1 MRIVLGVGGG
11 IAAYKSASLLRLFT
25 EAGHNVSVIPT
36 EASTRFV
43 GVATWEALSGNTVSS
58 SVFDEVE
65 KVNHVRLGHEADL
78 IVVAPATAD
87 LLARAAAGQA
97 DDLLTNTLLMA
108 RGPVLFAPAM
118 HTEMW
123 AHPAT
128 RANVATLR
136 SRGALVMDPAVGRLT
151 GKDTGAG
158 RLPDPEDI
166 FAAALAAAGLPAPD
180 AGTAPAAGPADPAE
194 NTLLPSSGLSGAL
207 QGRTV
212 TVTAGGTR
220 EPLDPVRFLGNR
232 ASGKQGVA
240 LARAA
245 LAAGARVRLIAAH
258 MDVPAP
264 DGVELLRVETA
275 LELREAVHAAAP
287 GSDVLIMAA
296 AVADFRPDRNS
307 DTKIKKRDDGED
319 PVITLVRNPDILA
332 EAVQQRNAAETPG
345 AGALPAV
352 IVGFAAETGD
362 GTAEVLD
369 YGRQK
374 LARKG
379 CELLVLNRVGVSL
392 VFGQDVTEVTLLSPA
407 DSETAPAPTYTG
419 TKTEIAGRIIA
430 RISQEL
436 AAALPVR

>member
-36 EASTRFV
+36 EASTKFV
-43 GVATWEALSGNTVSS
+43 GAATWEALSGNRVSG

-87 LLARAAAGQA
+87 LLARAASGQA
-97 DDLLTNTLLMA
+97 NDLLTNTLLMA

-123 AHPAT
+123 SHPAT
-128 RANVATLR
+128 RANVDTLR
-136 SRGALVMDPAVGRLT
+136 SRGVLVMEPGVGRLT
-151 GKDTGAG
+151 GTDSGAG

-166 FAAALAAAGLPAPD
+166 FAAAMTAAAPPQD
-180 AGTAPAAGPADPAE
+180 QAA
-194 NTLLPSSGLSGAL
+194 LSGPL
-207 QGRTV
+207 HGKTV

-232 ASGKQGVA
+232 SSGKQGAA

-245 LAAGARVRLIAAH
+245 LDAGAQVRFIAAH
-258 MDVPAP
+258 MDIPAP
-264 DGVELLRVETA
+264 EGVELTRVETA

-296 AVADFRPDRNS
+296 AVADFRPDTHS
-307 DTKIKKRDDGED
+307 DTKIKKRDDGTD

-332 EAVQQRNAAETPG
+332 EAVQRRTAAAGSTAAETGHKP
-345 AGALPAV
+345 LPAL

-362 GTAEVLD
+362 GDADVLD

-374 LARKG
+374 LKRKG
-379 CELLVLNRVGVSL
+379 CDLLVLNRVGSSL
-392 VFGQDVTEVTLLSPA
+392 VFGQDSTEVTLLSPRDSA
-407 DSETAPAPTYTG
+407 DTVPLTFTG
-419 TKTEIAGRIIA
+419 SKTEVARRIIA
-430 RISQEL
+430 RVAQEL
-436 AAALPVR
+436 EAALPVR

>member
-43 GVATWEALSGNTVSS
+43 GVATWEALSGNPVSS

-87 LLARAAAGQA
+87 LLARAASGQA
-97 DDLLTNTLLMA
+97 NDLLTNTLLMA

-128 RANVATLR
+128 RANVQTLR
-136 SRGALVMDPAVGRLT
+136 TRGSLVMEPGVGRLT
-151 GKDTGAG
+151 GKDSGAG

-166 FAAALAAAGLPAPD
+166 FAAAMAAVNPLPAVPES
-180 AGTAPAAGPADPAE
+180 APGP
-194 NTLLPSSGLSGAL
+194 LSGK
-207 QGRTV
+207 TV
-212 TVTAGGTR
+212 TITAGGTR

-232 ASGKQGVA
+232 SSGKQG
-240 LARAA
+240 AA
-245 LAAGARVRLIAAH
+245 LAQAALDAGAHVRFIAAH

-264 DGVELLRVETA
+264 GGVELIRVETA
-275 LELREAVHAAAP
+275 LELRDAVHAAAP
-287 GSDVLIMAA
+287 ESDVLIMAA
-296 AVADFRPDRNS
+296 AVADFRPDSLS
-307 DTKIKKRDDGED
+307 DTKIKKRDDGAD
-319 PVITLVRNPDILA
+319 PVITLIRNPDILA
-332 EAVQQRNAAETPG
+332 EAVQHRAANGGP
-345 AGALPAV
+345 ARPAL

-362 GTAEVLD
+362 GSADVLD

-374 LARKG
+374 LLRKG
-379 CELLVLNRVGVSL
+379 CDLLVLNRVGTSL
-392 VFGQDVTEVTLLSPA
+392 VFGQDSTEVTLLSPQ
-407 DSETAPAPTYTG
+407 DSETAPPATYTG
-419 TKTEIAGRIIA
+419 TKSDVARRIIA
-430 RISQEL
+430 RVEQEFQ
-436 AAALPVR
+436 AVPAVS

>member
-43 GVATWEALSGNTVSS
+43 GVATWEALSGNTVSG

-87 LLARAAAGQA
+87 LLARAASGQA
-97 DDLLTNTLLMA
+97 NDLLTNTLLMA

-128 RANVATLR
+128 RANVDTLR
-136 SRGALVMDPAVGRLT
+136 SRGALVMEPGVGRLT
-151 GKDTGAG
+151 GKDSGAG
-158 RLPDPEDI
+158 RLPEPEDI
-166 FAAALAAAGLPAPD
+166 FAAAMAAAAPPQDSASRPAPD
-180 AGTAPAAGPADPAE
+180 AGARPGP
-194 NTLLPSSGLSGAL
+194 LHGK
-207 QGRTV
+207 TV

-232 ASGKQGVA
+232 SSGKQGAA

-245 LAAGARVRLIAAH
+245 LDAGARVRFIAAH

-264 DGVELLRVETA
+264 DGVELTRVQTA

-287 GSDVLIMAA
+287 DSDVLIMAA
-296 AVADFRPDRNS
+296 AVADFRPDTQSN
-307 DTKIKKRDDGED
+307 TKIKKRDDGAD

-332 EAVQQRNAAETPG
+332 EAVQQRSTAGGGAARP
-345 AGALPAV
+345 AL

-362 GTAEVLD
+362 GSADVLE
-369 YGRQK
+369 YGRAK
-374 LARKG
+374 LQRKG
-379 CELLVLNRVGVSL
+379 CDLLVLNRVGTSL
-392 VFGQDVTEVTLLSPA
+392 VFGQDSTEVTLLSPQ
-407 DSETAPAPTYTG
+407 DSVSVPPTTYTG
-419 TKTEIAGRIIA
+419 TKTEVAARIIG
-430 RISQEL
+430 RVEQEFE
-436 AAALPVR
+436 AVLPVR

>member
-25 EAGHNVSVIPT
+25 EAGNNVSVIPT
-36 EASTRFV
+36 EASLRFV

-58 SVFDEVE
+58 SVFDEVQ

-97 DDLLTNTLLMA
+97 NDLLTNTLLMA

-128 RANVATLR
+128 RANVQTLR
-136 SRGALVMDPAVGRLT
+136 SRGILVLEPGVGRLT
-151 GKDTGAG
+151 GTDSGAG

-166 FAAALAAAGLPAPD
+166 FAAAMAAVDIRPEEPETLPGPLA
-180 AGTAPAAGPADPAE
+180 
-194 NTLLPSSGLSGAL
+194 
-207 QGRTV
+207 GRTV

-232 ASGKQGVA
+232 SSGKQGAA

-245 LAAGARVRLIAAH
+245 LDAGARVRFIAAH
-258 MDVPAP
+258 MDIPAP
-264 DGVELLRVETA
+264 DGVELVRVETA
-275 LELREAVHAAAP
+275 LELREAVHASAP
-287 GSDVLIMAA
+287 DSDVLIMAA
-296 AVADFRPDRNS
+296 AVADFRPDTTS
-307 DTKIKKRDDGED
+307 DTKIKKRDDGAD
-319 PVITLVRNPDILA
+319 PVITLIRNPDILA
-332 EAVQQRNAAETPG
+332 EAVQHRTAGGEAARP
-345 AGALPAV
+345 AL

-362 GTAEVLD
+362 GSADVLE

-379 CELLVLNRVGVSL
+379 CDLLVLNRVGTSL
-392 VFGQDVTEVTLLSPA
+392 VFGQDSTEVRLLSPQ
-407 DSETAPAPTYTG
+407 DSESAPPPTYAG
-419 TKTEIAGRIIA
+419 TKTEVAQRIIA
-430 RISQEL
+430 RVEQEFE
-436 AAALPVR
+436 AALSVR

>member
-1 MRIVLGVGGG
+1 MRIVMGVGGG

-36 EASTRFV
+36 EASKRFV

-87 LLARAAAGQA
+87 LLARAASGQA

-108 RGPVLFAPAM
+108 RGSVLFAPAM

-128 RANVATLR
+128 RANVQTLR
-136 SRGALVMDPAVGRLT
+136 SRGVLVMEPGVGRLT
-151 GKDTGAG
+151 GTDSGAG

-166 FAAALAAAGLPAPD
+166 FAAAIAAATPPED
-180 AGTAPAAGPADPAE
+180 PAALPGP
-194 NTLLPSSGLSGAL
+194 LHGK
-207 QGRTV
+207 TV

-232 ASGKQGVA
+232 SSGKQGAA

-245 LAAGARVRLIAAH
+245 LDAGARVRFIAAH

-264 DGVELLRVETA
+264 DGVELTRVETA
-275 LELREAVHAAAP
+275 LELREAVHAAAVD
-287 GSDVLIMAA
+287 SDVLIMAA
-296 AVADFRPDRNS
+296 AVADFRPDTQSN
-307 DTKIKKRDDGED
+307 TKIKKRDDGAD

-332 EAVQQRNAAETPG
+332 EAVQQRSKAA
-345 AGALPAV
+345 AGTARPAL

-362 GTAEVLD
+362 GSADVLD

-374 LARKG
+374 LKRKG
-379 CELLVLNRVGVSL
+379 CDLLVLNRVGTSL
-392 VFGQDVTEVTLLSPA
+392 VFGQDSTEVTLLSPQ
-407 DSETAPAPTYTG
+407 DSESVPPPSYTG
-419 TKTEIAGRIIA
+419 TKTDVAQRIIGRIE
-430 RISQEL
+430 QEL
-436 AAALPVR
+436 EAALPVR